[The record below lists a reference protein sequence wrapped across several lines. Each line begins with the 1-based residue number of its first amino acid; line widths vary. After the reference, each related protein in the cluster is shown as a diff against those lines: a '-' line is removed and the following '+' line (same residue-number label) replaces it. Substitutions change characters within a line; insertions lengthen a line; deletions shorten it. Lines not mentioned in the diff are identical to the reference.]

1 MMRQATGIWSILLC
15 MACLCWPAGA
25 QNTDEPR
32 VLAEWPLVE
41 LDETQIGRFYE
52 FHHMTV
58 AGVRHRDLSLR
69 VKATDPYIVGPK
81 LNFDAYDGRR
91 LVVNMSCQDAVGASV
106 FFTTESAPEFSED
119 KNVSFPVV
127 ADQSP
132 HEYTID
138 PTGNPEWR
146 GTITR
151 LRLDLDGV
159 PLDAEMRLHGLRV
172 EQPPVHV
179 SVDSFFADRGL
190 ITPGIDT
197 HIAGTISNCGGS
209 DVTELKVQFTFPD
222 KIELIDGQTE
232 TDVGTLVVGESLT
245 FEWTVRASE
254 TGVFAIRLAAEGEP
268 SVSVSAPLILAAGKP
283 LPTRLPPT
291 DGLYGAW
298 TEEGDVS
305 LGNSRLGFLALQ
317 NKFGYGPAGLYL
329 RRETSS
335 YAELVAVMPYMAR
348 LELDG
353 GAYTEIFS
361 HESRLKRGAFVGKGF
376 VQASFISSS
385 DFGEVETT
393 FSVNETDPWLAS
405 TYTFTASQQVAVRNF
420 FGPVVLAGESTFG
433 EAKSAALFPGLE
445 YLVGNERSSSA
456 DDIRDGYVRLVPDP
470 EKVTV
475 PYMAVQHGRTV
486 VQLMWPPPG
495 SPDSG
500 WSLLSAMFASPNWH
514 HGQTNHLMALF
525 APGGKDYIAENRIAA
540 SEPLHLDA
548 DDQLVIHAKLAA
560 YEADNRG
567 LADATRTWFAAYG
580 APRVLLPARTVEE
593 TVKLSAAA
601 YTATCWDPDAHGW
614 HRTIGADPP
623 PAEFMPSAAVALL
636 MNALI
641 TTDSAAAA
649 KCTEIA
655 RRAVTGRPAGQ
666 FGPALAWRVGGIAEV
681 VAALEQAGAASIG
694 KQRPN
699 GSWVYEGDDN
709 NPSLGVAGATAPG
722 ICAAALEPVL
732 TYAGVTGDT
741 NATRAAVAGL
751 DFMSRF
757 TVPRGAHLREI
768 PLHTP
773 NLLASAR
780 VGTAFLAG
788 YRLTGDTRYLDQA
801 RYWAETGLPFVY
813 LWHDPLRPAL
823 AFATVPAFGAPFYR
837 PPGWFGRPVQQCGL
851 EYGSFLAR
859 LADRLSYDEIYRTVA
874 RGILYSAIHQQPAA
888 GRFAGTYPHAW
899 DLATNQPR
907 EPYLAPELLLKL
919 AYALLG
925 YSTDLE
931 WTVCRTAAREM
942 HIASAARL
950 LNVAA
955 GIGELEIWMRY
966 PTGGACFTTITG
978 IGREPIGVAWDETQL
993 VRSTE
998 TEPAPDRWAYNDQ
1011 LDTVII
1017 ACKFHE
1023 DEQRLRVAY

>member
-1 MMRQATGIWSILLC
+1 MRQATGIWSILLYLV
-15 MACLCWPAGA
+15 CLCWPAGA

-41 LDETQIGRFYE
+41 LDKAQLGRFYE
-52 FHHMTV
+52 FHHMAV
-58 AGVRHRDLSLR
+58 AGVRHRELSLR
-69 VKATDPYIVGPK
+69 VKATDSYILGPE
-81 LNFDAYDGRR
+81 LNFDAYEGRR
-91 LVVNMSCQDAVGASV
+91 LVVNMSCQDAAGAAV
-106 FFTTESAPEFSED
+106 FFTTESAPEFSEN
-119 KNVSFPVV
+119 KKMLFPVV
-127 ADQSP
+127 ADQYP

-151 LRLDLDGV
+151 LRLNLDGA
-159 PLDAEMRLHGLRV
+159 PLDTEMRLHELRV

-179 SVDSFFADRGL
+179 SVDSFAADRGL
-190 ITPGIDT
+190 ITPGIDI
-197 HIAGTISNCGGS
+197 HITGTISNCGGS
-209 DVTELKVQFTFPD
+209 DVTELKVQFTLPD
-222 KIELIDGQTE
+222 KIELVDGQTE
-232 TDVGTLVVGESLT
+232 TDVGTFVVGESLT
-245 FEWTVRASE
+245 FEWTVRAPE
-254 TGVFAIRLAAEGEP
+254 TGMFAIRLAAEGEP

-291 DGLYGAW
+291 DGLYGTW

-329 RRETSS
+329 RRETSPD
-335 YAELVAVMPYMAR
+335 AELVAVMPYMAR
-348 LELDG
+348 LELDDG
-353 GAYTEIFS
+353 THVEVFPN
-361 HESRLKRGAFVGKGF
+361 ESQLKRGAFGGKQF
-376 VQASFISSS
+376 VQASFVSSF
-385 DFGEVETT
+385 DFGEVETA
-393 FSVNETDPWLAS
+393 FSVNQTDPWLAV
-405 TYTFTASQQVAVRNF
+405 TYMFTASQQVAVRNF

-445 YLVGNERSSSA
+445 YLVGNECSSSD

-500 WSLLSAMFASPNWH
+500 WSPLSAMFASPNWYT
-514 HGQTNHLMALF
+514 GQTNHLMALF
-525 APGGKDYIAENRIAA
+525 APGGKDYITENRVAA
-540 SEPLHLDA
+540 SEPLRLTA
-548 DDQLVIHAKLAA
+548 DDQLIIHAKLAA
-560 YEADNRG
+560 YEGDDRG

-580 APRVLLPARTVEE
+580 TPRVLLPPRTVEE
-593 TVKLSAAA
+593 AVKLSAAA
-601 YTATCWDPDAHGW
+601 YTATCWDPDALGW
-614 HRTIGADPP
+614 HRTLGADLP
-623 PAEFMPSAAVALL
+623 PAEFMPSAVTALL
-636 MNALI
+636 MNSLI

-655 RRAVTGRPAGQ
+655 RRATAGRPAAR
-666 FGPALAWRVGGIAEV
+666 FRPALAWRVGGIAEV
-681 VAALEQAGAASIG
+681 IAALEQSSAAAIE

-709 NPSLGVAGATAPG
+709 NPSLGVAGANVPG

-732 TYAGVTGDT
+732 TYAGVTGDA

-757 TVPRGAHLREI
+757 TVPRGAQPWEI

-773 NLLASAR
+773 DLLASAR
-780 VGTAFLAG
+780 AGTAFLAG
-788 YRLTGDTRYLDQA
+788 YRLTGDTRYLKEA

-813 LWHDPLRPAL
+813 LWHDPSRPAL
-823 AFATVPAFGAPFYR
+823 AFATVPAFGATFYR
-837 PPGWFGRPVQQCGL
+837 PPGWFGKSVQRCGL
-851 EYGSFLAR
+851 EYGNFLAR
-859 LADRLSYDEIYRTVA
+859 LADRLSHDEIYRTVA
-874 RGILYSAIHQQPAA
+874 RGILYSTIHQQPAV
-888 GRFAGTYPHAW
+888 GPFAGAYPDTW

-950 LNVAA
+950 LNVTA
-955 GIGELEIWMRY
+955 GIGDLEIWMRY
-966 PTGGACFTTITG
+966 PTGGTCFTTIIG
-978 IGREPIGVAWDETQL
+978 IGREPIGVAWDESQL
-993 VRSTE
+993 PRSTE
-998 TEPAPDRWAYNDQ
+998 TEPSPDRWAYNDQ
-1011 LDTVII
+1011 LDTLII
-1017 ACKFHE
+1017 TCKFHE
-1023 DEQRLRVAY
+1023 DEQRLRIAY